1 MPRDRLYDTIK
12 RNLLTQYDLAID
24 PENTKS
30 MDRMLNEAARKV
42 ENEMAA
48 YGPDPKDLDSALKQ
62 YWDSRIKPSSQ
73 GPKTPKF
80 LGKTEVMQE
89 RMEYSKKCRKALLS
103 VAKREARRKLIL
115 EDTSYSLFP
124 NAQNRPHPGR
134 WMGYMVKMP
143 QNEAEKKA
151 CRLHNESVL
160 MLAALGQKKIEP
172 KQFEDMRIKWYK
184 EQGFSN
190 AKAQEKTAWD
200 AQNVNRAMYKMITD
214 MVDEGKAQEA
224 DAWKYSKMLVDGT
237 VKDVE
242 QAYHNVF
249 LPSTYLQFVMKDCV
263 DELKRYSG
271 AGMDEKSMDKYV
283 LDCQAAL
290 QNLFDC
296 ELEGTLSA
304 NPYYAILDPAEIA
317 DSGISKVR
325 VKENEDAAYGFKQ
338 AFVYDCCTIGAMRRV
353 NQLNQDIAP
362 LGLIDE
368 ELMKEADDDF
378 RISIFK
384 KGNSRII
391 MVRQDEGVG
400 FNYKYTADWP
410 GRLVDS
416 GLDER
421 ISKLS
426 ERVPTL
432 TNALR
437 GSSPEFQKIEQSLE
451 AMKGAKLGDD
461 ANDKSFEEMN
471 KKLSELLD
479 STTKY
484 LDRKAKDNASRDGK
498 AKNPYEEKRIKFA
511 EDVQKLANDKIEQM
525 QMVASHK
532 AAMAAMKKTEYK
544 AQQANMP
551 GENVAPELN
560 GLTER
565 ERQMKKALE
574 NNNGR
579 SRESQLAKEAAAAAK
594 AMMAKKKQRAA
605 DKSSYDEMK
614 KSHARAARYIEDTQ
628 ASPEDKISGYVKF
641 HQQQSNSVERNNT
654 PENTKQI
661 NDHARRALAGA
672 TLSCMMALE
681 SRDKPI
687 LRNMVEKGGTE
698 QLIRMV
704 MNNKGFQDRFATV
717 NAVGGDEKQSL
728 NHMLKTNANF
738 AGPVAVGITKN
749 IAQAQKSKQEQKQ
762 MQKQKQTAKLRA
774 RTAED
779 ITPQVR
785 PRLG

>member
-12 RNLLTQYDLAID
+12 RNLLTQYDFAID

-30 MDRMLNEAARKV
+30 MDQMLNEAARKV

-48 YGPDPKDLDSALKQ
+48 YGPDPKDLDGALKQ

-73 GPKTPKF
+73 GPKTPKS

-103 VAKREARRKLIL
+103 VAKREAQRELVL
-115 EDTSYSLFP
+115 ADTSYSLFP
-124 NAQNRPHPGR
+124 NAQNRPDPGR
-134 WMGYMVKMP
+134 WMWYMVKMP
-143 QNEAEKKA
+143 QNEAKEKA

-184 EQGFSN
+184 EQGCSD
-190 AKAQEKTAWD
+190 AEAQEKTAWD
-200 AQNVNRAMYKMITD
+200 AQNVNQVMYKMITD

-237 VKDVE
+237 VKDIE

-283 LDCQAAL
+283 LDCQAAS

-325 VKENEDAAYGFKQ
+325 VKENEDTAYGFKQ

-362 LGLIDE
+362 LGLTDE

-400 FNYKYTADWP
+400 FNYKYTADLP

-484 LDRKAKDNASRDGK
+484 LNKKDKDNASRGGK
-498 AKNPYEEKRIKFA
+498 AKNPYEEKRMRLA
-511 EDVQKLANDKIEQM
+511 EDVQKLAKAKIEQM

-532 AAMAAMKKTEYK
+532 IAMTEAKKTEYK
-544 AQQANMP
+544 TQQANMP
-551 GENVAPELN
+551 GEDVAPELN

-565 ERQMKKALE
+565 ERQMKKGLE
-574 NNNGR
+574 KNKNA
-579 SRESQLAKEAAAAAK
+579 QLAKEAVAVAK
-594 AMMAKKKQRAA
+594 AMLAKKKQRVA
-605 DKSSYDEMK
+605 DKSTYDEIEK
-614 KSHARAARYIEDTQ
+614 GHARGARYIEDTQ
-628 ASPEDKISGYVKF
+628 ASPEDKIAGYIKY
-641 HQQQSNSVERNNT
+641 HQQQSNSIERNNM
-654 PENTKQI
+654 PENIKRI

-681 SRDKPI
+681 SKDKPI
-687 LRNMVEKGGTE
+687 LKTMVEKGGTE

-704 MNNKGFQDRFATV
+704 MNNKGFQKQFADV

-728 NHMLKTNANF
+728 NHMLESNANF
-738 AGPVAVGITKN
+738 AGPVAVGIVNN
-749 IAQAQKSKQEQKQ
+749 IAQVQKLKQDQKQKQ
-762 MQKQKQTAKLRA
+762 MQKQKQADKPRV
-774 RTAED
+774 RTTDD
-779 ITPQVR
+779 ITPKVR
-785 PRLG
+785 PQLG